1 LHRTK
6 AGWFSAFGGIH
17 TTGFWGFSLPMPAFA
32 GKTKPLDESPREFMT
47 PCGDSALYCRRRLKR
62 YRVHNYTTDELREA
76 LRPITSLISK
86 SEKAQQKLAPG
97 TWQHTMLRDNLK
109 ALHIA
114 SALMKKENDNTASFT
129 RDDLQEAL
137 RAFASMISKTDKTQ
151 AKFTP
156 GTSQH
161 TLQANRLKAL
171 QIAETLIKAE
181 FGKG

>member
-1 LHRTK
+1 V
-6 AGWFSAFGGIH
+6 
-17 TTGFWGFSLPMPAFA
+17 
-32 GKTKPLDESPREFMT
+32 D
-47 PCGDSALYCRRRLKR
+47 
-62 YRVHNYTTDELREA
+62 NYTTAELQEA

-86 SEKAQQKLAPG
+86 SEKAKQKLAPG
-97 TWQHTMLRDNLK
+97 TWQHTMLRANLK

-114 SALMKKENDNTASFT
+114 SALMNKEIDNTASFT
-129 RDDLQEAL
+129 RNDLQDAL
-137 RAFASMISKTDKTQ
+137 RAFASMISKTNKAQ

-171 QIAETLIKAE
+171 QTAEALIKAE